1 MIVVHSDYGT
11 LYNTKKKWA
20 IKPWKI
26 HGWGLNAYYKVK
38 EATLEDYIL
47 YNILE
52 EANYEENKKISG
64 YQEWEGKEMN
74 R

>member
-1 MIVVHSDYGT
+1 MS
-11 LYNTKKKWA
+11 

-26 HGWGLNAYYKVK
+26 HGWGLNAYYEVK
-38 EATLEDYIL
+38 EAKLEDYIL

-52 EANYEENKKISG
+52 EENYEENKKISG